1 MEADVDD
8 AAFQALVVDEQPDQ
22 RRVELRELQLADLP
36 AGEVLIRVEYSSL
49 NYKDGLA
56 LTGRG
61 KILRSNPMV
70 PGIDLAGVV
79 AASSVAD
86 LQPGDPVLVT
96 GWGVGERYWGGFS
109 QYARLPARFVTRR
122 PDGLDARTAMAY
134 GTGGLTAM
142 LAVLALER
150 FGIDRNR
157 PLLVSGAA
165 GGVGSFAVALLAAR
179 GYQVCASSGRPE
191 LETYLRGLG
200 ADSIVPREELQ
211 RSGRPLESERWGGA
225 VDTVGGAVLSGILRS
240 IAARSAV
247 AVCGNAGGNE
257 YSSTVFPLI
266 LRGAALIGI
275 DSVNVP
281 PAERAAVWQQLAHAL
296 STEQLAAMTAVI
308 GLSDTAAAA
317 EQIVAG
323 AVRGRLIVDVNR

>member
-1 MEADVDD
+1 MDD
-8 AAFQALVVDEQPDQ
+8 AVFRALVVDEQPDG
-22 RRVELRELQLADLP
+22 RRVELRELQVRDLP
-36 AGEVLIRVEYSSL
+36 AGDVLIRVEYSSL

-79 AASSVAD
+79 VSSAD
-86 LQPGDPVLVT
+86 EQFQPGDPVLVT

-109 QYARLPARFVTRR
+109 QFARLPARFVTRR
-122 PDGLDARTAMAY
+122 PAGLDARTAMAY

-142 LAVLALER
+142 LAVRALER
-150 FGIDRNR
+150 FGIDRSR
-157 PLLVSGAA
+157 PVLVSGAG
-165 GGVGSFAVALLAAR
+165 GGVGGFAVALLAAH
-179 GYQVCASSGRPE
+179 GYQVCASSGRAE
-191 LETYLRGLG
+191 LQDYLRSLG
-200 ADSIVPREELQ
+200 ADSILPREELE

-225 VDTVGGAVLSGILRS
+225 VDTVGGNVLSGILRS
-240 IAARSAV
+240 IASRCAI

-275 DSVNVP
+275 DSVTVP
-281 PAERAAVWQQLAHAL
+281 AAERAAVWEQCAGAL
-296 STEQLAAMTAVI
+296 SDAQLAAMTSVI
-308 GLSDTAAAA
+308 GLSDVTAAA
-317 EQIVAG
+317 ERIVTG
-323 AVRGRLIVDVNR
+323 AVRGRLVVDVNQ